1 LPLRRESFKLT
12 VSGNNFQNYLVD
24 VQSWHGACVARHAR
38 NCRTESL
45 RAWKAEKL
53 VFMSTVLYLPTS
65 TKGGTQTPLQESKAK
80 ETGICCSETE
90 RIAHDL
96 KNCMSVLLLA
106 ITSLKG
112 NVDQALISLP
122 RRRVLEDVVGEM
134 NHLVDEMVR

>member
-1 LPLRRESFKLT
+1 M
-12 VSGNNFQNYLVD
+12 V
-24 VQSWHGACVARHAR
+24 HASRAMPR

-45 RAWKAEKL
+45 RVWKAKRP

-65 TKGGTQTPLQESKAK
+65 TKAETETPLQEPEAK
-80 ETGICCSETE
+80 ETGNCSSETA

-112 NVDQALISLP
+112 NMDQALISPP
-122 RRRVLEDVVGEM
+122 RRRLLEDVVGEM
-134 NHLVDEMVR
+134 TRLVDEMIRVVERQGHK

>member
-1 LPLRRESFKLT
+1 M
-12 VSGNNFQNYLVD
+12 
-24 VQSWHGACVARHAR
+24 ARHAR

-106 ITSLKG
+106 ITNLKG
-112 NVDQALISLP
+112 NVDQALISP
-122 RRRVLEDVVGEM
+122 SRRRVLEDVVGEM
-134 NHLVDEMVR
+134 NRLVDEMVRSVESQGNT